1 MRHRIPHLMCVV
13 VLMTAAY
20 AQQSH
25 WATPDDKT
33 AKFMIDME
41 RKWAEGVCANNGV
54 VSELLA
60 DDFQGTSTRGE
71 RFNKADEL
79 RDEKGPRSAH
89 GCALD
94 DAKVRFFG
102 EDVAIIY
109 GSEHAI
115 GKDKTHPD
123 AKQCQVWTD
132 TWLKR
137 DGKWADRCLAGQQGR
152 LQVAQRMLHPEVGRV
167 SHSSPV
173 LCSVS

>member
-1 MRHRIPHLMCVV
+1 MRHRILHLMCLATCIPLVT
-13 VLMTAAY
+13 TAAY
-20 AQQSH
+20 AQPSH

-41 RKWAEGVCANNGV
+41 RNWAEGVCVNNGV

-60 DDFQGTSTRGE
+60 DDFQGTNTHGG
-71 RFNKADEL
+71 RFNKEDEL

-89 GCALD
+89 GCGLD
-94 DAKVRFFG
+94 EAKVRFFG
-102 EDVAIIY
+102 DDVAVIY

-115 GKDKTHPD
+115 GKDKANPD

-137 DGKWADRCLAGQQGR
+137 NGKWQI
-152 LQVAQRMLHPEVGRV
+152 VASQDNKVD
-167 SHSSPV
+167 
-173 LCSVS
+173 CK

>member
-1 MRHRIPHLMCVV
+1 MHHRTLHLMCVV
-13 VLMTAAY
+13 VLMTAAN

-25 WATPDDKT
+25 WAIPDDKT

-41 RKWAEGVCANNGV
+41 RKWAEGVCMNNGV

-60 DDFQGTSTRGE
+60 DDFQGTGTGSE
-71 RFNKADEL
+71 RYNNADEL
-79 RDEKGPRSAH
+79 RDEKGAH
-89 GCALD
+89 WARGCGLD

-115 GKDKTHPD
+115 GKDKRHPD
-123 AKQCQVWTD
+123 TKQCQAWTD

-137 DGKWADRCLAGQQGR
+137 DGKWQIAA
-152 LQVAQRMLHPEVGRV
+152 AQDNKVD
-167 SHSSPV
+167 
-173 LCSVS
+173 CK

>member
-1 MRHRIPHLMCVV
+1 MRHRILHLMCLVTCVV
-13 VLMTAAY
+13 VLTTAAY
-20 AQQSH
+20 AQPSH

-41 RKWAEGVCANNGV
+41 RKWAEGVCTNNGV

-89 GCALD
+89 GCGLD
-94 DAKVRFFG
+94 EAKVRFFSSSSSSSSSFPGG
-102 EDVAIIY
+102 ENVAIVY

-115 GKDKTHPD
+115 GKDKTRPD

-137 DGKWADRCLAGQQGR
+137 DGKWQI
-152 LQVAQRMLHPEVGRV
+152 VASQDNKVD
-167 SHSSPV
+167 
-173 LCSVS
+173 CK